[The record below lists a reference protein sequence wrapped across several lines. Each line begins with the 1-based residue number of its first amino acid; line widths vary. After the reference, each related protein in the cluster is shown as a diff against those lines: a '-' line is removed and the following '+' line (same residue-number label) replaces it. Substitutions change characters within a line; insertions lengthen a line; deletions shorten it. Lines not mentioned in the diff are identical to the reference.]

1 MNKSNTQ
8 YQRLIGEGAPTDYFY
23 GTYVDNVSV
32 VTQANVADKPANIAD
47 KSTNVADKPA
57 NIADK
62 STNVAD
68 KPANIAYKST
78 NITDKPPNYR
88 QKSKNTTRDEPF
100 ASPESPESECC
111 CLMSLFCCCTF

>member
-57 NIADK
+57 NI
-62 STNVAD
+62 V
-68 KPANIAYKST
+68 YKST

>member
-32 VTQANVADKPANIAD
+32 VTQA
-47 KSTNVADKPA
+47 NVADKPA